1 MSDELSIVIT
11 GVSRGLGR
19 ALAEGFIRAGHR
31 VAGCARSASAISEL
45 NEQTSAPNRF
55 EVVDVTDH
63 PQVESWASSIIDD
76 QGPPDLLINAAALI
90 NRNAPLWQISPEE
103 FSLIV
108 DVNIKGVYHTIAE
121 FVPAM
126 VQRGTGVV
134 VNFSS
139 YWGRSTS
146 ADVAPYCATKW
157 AIEGLSRGLANDL
170 PAGMASIAFNP
181 GVVHTEMLE
190 SCFGDSASSYPSPDS
205 WAESAVPFMLGF
217 GAKDN
222 GQAVTVPGF

>member
-1 MSDELSIVIT
+1 MSDERLVVIT

-19 ALAEGFIRAGHR
+19 ALANGFMRAGHT
-31 VAGCARSASAISEL
+31 VVGCARSAAAIAEL
-45 NEQTSAPNRF
+45 GEQANPPHRF
-55 EVVDVTDH
+55 DVVDVAD
-63 PQVESWASSIIDD
+63 PSQVEAWAASVLED
-76 QGPPDLLINAAALI
+76 QGPPDVLINAAALI
-90 NRNAPLWQISPEE
+90 NRNAPLWKISPAE
-103 FSLIV
+103 FSQVV

-126 VQRGTGVV
+126 VERGTGIV

-190 SCFGDSASSYPSPDS
+190 SCFGESASSYPSPDS
-205 WAESAVPFMLGF
+205 WAEAAVPFILGF
-217 GAKDN
+217 DAKDN